1 MTRRSILLPLAA
13 VAVAGAVALP
23 IATGGAQSA
32 PRTIALTYAQPGK
45 SLIDDIAPRTIKR
58 GQVSI
63 GDRMVGIQSPR
74 SGAETVGTM
83 HTAATVTNP
92 SRRPSRAS
100 PP

>member
-63 GDRMVGIQSPR
+63 GDRMVGIQSLR